1 MKGVA
6 EAMEIF
12 SWSWLLLLSFGIALL
27 VWAAF
32 LRRDKLSMI
41 PLGKSRQDNSQREG
55 KISMI
60 AAWLSRILRD

>member
-1 MKGVA
+1 
-6 EAMEIF
+6 MEIF

-41 PLGKSRQDNSQREG
+41 TIGKSRQDNSRREG

>member
-41 PLGKSRQDNSQREG
+41 TIGKSRQDNSRREG